1 MTNINTTQKVALS
14 IVPEDVL
21 GHTVP
26 NSTITGVPLWNT
38 TNASVVSLQVAAD
51 GFSAVAFGTGAGTA
65 TVNIIANAGTVASP
79 VQINGS
85 IDITVTQA
93 PATQLVVNAVVE
105 SQ

>member
-21 GHTVP
+21 GHVVP
-26 NSTITGVPLWNT
+26 NSSITGVPLWNT

-65 TVNIIANAGTVASP
+65 TVNIIANAGTTANP
-79 VQINGS
+79 VQITGT

-93 PATQLVVNAVVE
+93 PATQLAVNAVVE